1 MGRRVG
7 LLAVAVAAVA
17 TACAPPWLR
26 TPSEDEPAAQ
36 VVGCE
41 QAIGPVGPIH
51 FAESGSLV
59 IAGALDL
66 GPPDAYRHEL
76 AGSNAVPPESPGG
89 GGDGQDFYKQGIML
103 RDGGTARIAI
113 APEARADAALL
124 FGTQHAEGPV
134 LELAA
139 CAVGA
144 GEPPGRHGLVGRL
157 RRPPLHVPAARR
169 VGAGE
174 RAAAAR
180 APALLRAVRLRRR
193 ATRARWAA
201 SAPRRRRSGGRGTG
215 RRC

>member
-7 LLAVAVAAVA
+7 MLAVVVAAVA
-17 TACAPPWLR
+17 TACAPPWLP

-59 IAGALDL
+59 IADALDL
-66 GPPDAYRHEL
+66 GPPDTYRDEV

-113 APEARADAALL
+113 PPEARADAALL

-144 GEPPGRHGLVGRL
+144 GEPQDATVWSGGFVVHRSMCL
-157 RRPPLHVPAARR
+157 PLDVSVPA
-169 VGAGE
+169 GAPPQ
-174 RAAAAR
+174 R
-180 APALLRAVRLRRR
+180 VRLPFF
-193 ATRARWAA
+193 
-201 SAPRRRRSGGRGTG
+201 AP
-215 RRC
+215 CD

>member
-1 MGRRVG
+1 MGRWVG
-7 LLAVAVAAVA
+7 VLAVAVAAVA

-26 TPSEDEPAAQ
+26 MPSEDEPAAH

-66 GPPDAYRHEL
+66 GSPDAYRHEV

-89 GGDGQDFYKQGIML
+89 GGDGQDFYKQGVML

-139 CAVGA
+139 CADGA
-144 GEPPGRHGLVGRL
+144 GEPPNEATVWSGGFVVHRSMCL
-157 RRPPLHVPAARR
+157 PLDVSVPAGAPPQR
-169 VGAGE
+169 V
-174 RAAAAR
+174 RMPFF
-180 APALLRAVRLRRR
+180 AP
-193 ATRARWAA
+193 
-201 SAPRRRRSGGRGTG
+201 
-215 RRC
+215 CD